1 MRCLTSV
8 GLRDDGY
15 FKVGV
20 RRLDLKDFWNSSREL
35 FFLISVPLNEKKIA
49 FNSGENNLNSA
60 LYRVAKG
67 GSQELRV
74 VKETLMGLVTQNRRK
89 RKSAIVRSLKKSEE
103 KLALGPK
110 LGKKLFWTGS
120 YLEVD
125 LIGLS
130 LFCWKKFSA

>member
-1 MRCLTSV
+1 MAGISKSGSDDLIWKIFET
-8 GLRDDGY
+8 LRGN
-15 FKVGV
+15 F
-20 RRLDLKDFWNSSREL
+20 